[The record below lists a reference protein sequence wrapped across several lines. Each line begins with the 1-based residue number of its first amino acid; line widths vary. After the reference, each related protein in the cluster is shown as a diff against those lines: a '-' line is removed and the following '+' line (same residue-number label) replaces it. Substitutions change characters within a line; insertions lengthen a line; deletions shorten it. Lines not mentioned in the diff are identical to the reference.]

1 MSLAGTTTMTKRNKR
16 PEPEATQ
23 EQDMKYAEEELTP
36 VPKSKHKKD
45 GKEEFPDSVV
55 KTEDAQTPPQSMRPW
70 LGAKIPDKNRTIYM
84 SIESPARGMHPSE
97 IDSAWRL
104 DFRDDCGGNTP
115 QP

>member
-1 MSLAGTTTMTKRNKR
+1 MSLAGTTTTTKRNKR
-16 PEPEATQ
+16 SEPKATQ
-23 EQDMKYAEEELTP
+23 EQDMKDAEEELTP

-70 LGAKIPDKNRTIYM
+70 PGAAIPDKTKPFYM
-84 SIESPARGMHPSE
+84 SIESPARGMYPFD

-104 DFRDDCGGNTP
+104 DFRTP
-115 QP
+115 

>member
-1 MSLAGTTTMTKRNKR
+1 MSLAGTTTMTKRKR

-45 GKEEFPDSVV
+45 GKEESPDVV
-55 KTEDAQTPPQSMRPW
+55 IIKTEDAQTPPQSMRPW
-70 LGAKIPDKNRTIYM
+70 PGAKIPDKSRTIYM

-104 DFRDDCGGNTP
+104 DFRDGGGCAP
-115 QP
+115 KP